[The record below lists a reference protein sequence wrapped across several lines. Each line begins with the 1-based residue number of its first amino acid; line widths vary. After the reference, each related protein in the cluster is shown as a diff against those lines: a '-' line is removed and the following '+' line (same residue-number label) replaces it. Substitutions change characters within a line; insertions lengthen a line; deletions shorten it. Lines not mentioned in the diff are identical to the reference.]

1 MMYEDYTIKPYIS
14 PDRDPNE
21 VVKPVPKRN
30 MEPLA
35 DWLLAGDIILLWRI
49 NFGTFTNETW
59 YPKYFEYTYGIDG
72 PSHLTQ
78 LLENGYVYE
87 ESAFSSLDH
96 LNSSQKKAILKELG
110 VKGLSKMKAADLD
123 EALANSLSEEELGQ
137 YFTVRGIELTRK
149 GEEALANHQEIV
161 NRHPKK
167 KM

>member
-1 MMYEDYTIKPYIS
+1 
-14 PDRDPNE
+14 
-21 VVKPVPKRN
+21 

-35 DWLLAGDIILLWRI
+35 DGLLAGDIILLWRI

-78 LLENGYVYE
+78 LLENGYAYE
-87 ESAFSSLDH
+87 ESAFASIDH
-96 LNSSQKKAILKELG
+96 LNSSQKKVILKELG

-123 EALANSLSEEELGQ
+123 EDLANSLSEEELGQ
-137 YFTVRGIELTRK
+137 YFMVRGIALARK

-167 KM
+167 KYSKKPVGNVQSVFLLFSASR